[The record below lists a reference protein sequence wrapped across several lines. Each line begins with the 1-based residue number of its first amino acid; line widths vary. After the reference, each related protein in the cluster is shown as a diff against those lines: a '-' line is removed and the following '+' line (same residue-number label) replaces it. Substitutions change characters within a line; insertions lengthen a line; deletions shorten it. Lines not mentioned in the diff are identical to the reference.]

1 MSYQRANISCK
12 EKILAWD
19 KKDFP
24 AFAASMD
31 QEEIRSMVKQL
42 YDECFYPHFEHKAPE
57 GIVYDYI
64 LLLAYEA
71 ESAANEDEADIL
83 YDIIFKI
90 ENVYSK

>member
-1 MSYQRANISCK
+1 MRYFIAHPSCK

-24 AFAASMD
+24 SFAASMD

-42 YDECFYPHFEHKAPE
+42 YDECFYPHFEHKTPE

-71 ESAANEDEADIL
+71 ESAANEDEAEVL

-90 ENVYSK
+90 ESVDSK

>member
-1 MSYQRANISCK
+1 MRYFKASPSCK

-24 AFAASMD
+24 TFAASMN

-42 YDECFYPHFEHKAPE
+42 YDECFYPHFEHKTPE

-71 ESAANEDEADIL
+71 ECAANESEAERVYDIL
-83 YDIIFKI
+83 FAI
-90 ENVYSK
+90 